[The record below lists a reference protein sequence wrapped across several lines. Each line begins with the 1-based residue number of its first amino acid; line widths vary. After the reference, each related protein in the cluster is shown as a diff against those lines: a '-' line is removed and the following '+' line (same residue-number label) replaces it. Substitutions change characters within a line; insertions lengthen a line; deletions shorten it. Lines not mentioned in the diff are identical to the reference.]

1 MKKIVAVFLILTMLT
16 VFVSCGDNGDEQS
29 DPTLNTNMGSPDIES
44 TTAADTAVSG
54 YVLTTDPN
62 QTAPGGFTTDYV
74 PTAYN
79 HSDPS
84 SGIVIP
90 SLTDENSTTPIP
102 SMSQVTIPST
112 QPTSNNGNNGNG
124 NNQTGPTVVD
134 APDNTTKPS
143 DPQEQDSTTENNSGE
158 GSGEGK
164 PVAKT
169 PKVESRAWFSSEAKS
184 DYCIEIVA
192 SGWDSVIVANKGTAT
207 VKIGDS
213 TQTTSCSI
221 SASLNSD
228 GRYEIYVYTSK
239 LDIYSGATV
248 KIIIPEGL
256 IKTASGT
263 QYNREF
269 SVTDRK

>member
-79 HSDPS
+79 PSDPS

-112 QPTSNNGNNGNG
+112 QPTSNNGNNGSSD
-124 NNQTGPTVVD
+124 NQTGPTVVD

-143 DPQEQDSTTENNSGE
+143 DPQEQDSTTEGGNDES
-158 GSGEGK
+158 SPK
-164 PVAKT
+164 PKSV
-169 PKVESRAWFSSEAKS
+169 SSSSVSKLS
-184 DYCIEIVA
+184 NGDITIDISA
-192 SGWDSVIVANKGTAT
+192 SGWDSAIVANKGTAT
-207 VKIGDS
+207 VTYGS
-213 TQTTSCSI
+213 NTESASCSV
-221 SASLNSD
+221 SATVEGGN
-228 GRYEIYVYTSK
+228 YVITVYTSK
-239 LDIYSGATV
+239 LEIYSGATV
-248 KIIIPEGL
+248 KVTIPEGL

-263 QYNREF
+263 QYNRAF
-269 SVTDRK
+269 TSKALTF